1 MSKNMRFKIN
11 LMYRL
16 KVQKL
21 FFLKIVYYIFIK
33 KLFMFNNFFSELFV
47 NFKNYL
53 ECMNKKKIFIET
65 NLFIYSG
72 FFNIKKLKFEIIF
85 F

>member
-33 KLFMFNNFFSELFV
+33 KLFMFNNSFSELFV

-65 NLFIYSG
+65 NLFIYNG
-72 FFNIKKLKFEIIF
+72 F
-85 F
+85 

>member
-1 MSKNMRFKIN
+1 
-11 LMYRL
+11 MY
-16 KVQKL
+16 
-21 FFLKIVYYIFIK
+21 
-33 KLFMFNNFFSELFV
+33 EL
-47 NFKNYL
+47 
-53 ECMNKKKIFIET
+53 KKIFIET

>member
-1 MSKNMRFKIN
+1 MRFKIN
-11 LMYRL
+11 LMYCL

-72 FFNIKKLKFEIIF
+72 F
-85 F
+85 

>member
-72 FFNIKKLKFEIIF
+72 F
-85 F
+85 